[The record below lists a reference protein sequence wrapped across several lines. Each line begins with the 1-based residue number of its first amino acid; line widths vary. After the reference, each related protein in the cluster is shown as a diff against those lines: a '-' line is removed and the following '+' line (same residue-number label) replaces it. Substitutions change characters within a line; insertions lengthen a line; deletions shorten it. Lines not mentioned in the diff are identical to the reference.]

1 MARRGNNIYHRKD
14 GRWEGRYYCK
24 GTRKYKSVYGKT
36 YTETKEKL
44 DRIRNE
50 VLVPSAKCHLL
61 LSDILKMWL
70 ESRRN
75 YIKESSYAGYRNKL
89 EGQIIP
95 YFGDL
100 KYNRLDQEVMEKF
113 ISDKKVAGLSEKY
126 IADMVVMMKSAAKW
140 AERIKS
146 YANRIRNVELPK
158 SHPKEIA
165 VFSQDEQKKL
175 LRTIMALHNVTA
187 CGVLLALYTGLRIGE
202 LCALQW
208 RDIDFNTGIM
218 HIKKTVQRIR
228 VYGGKSKTAVKVTA
242 PKSASSFRDIP
253 LPEFLV
259 TLLSSYRGEEQS
271 YIASGSTALIEP
283 RSFTNRYKA
292 LLKKAGVPSRKFHTL
307 RHSFSTSAL
316 QQGFDIKTLSEILGH
331 ASANITMRVYVHTSM
346 ERKSACMNRL
356 QALI

>member
-1 MARRGNNIYHRKD
+1 MARRGNNIYHRAD

-50 VLVPSAKCHLL
+50 VLVPSNRCYLL
-61 LSDILKMWL
+61 FADIMKMWL

-75 YIKESSYAGYRNKL
+75 RIKESSYACYRNKL
-89 EGQIIP
+89 EHQIIP
-95 YFGDL
+95 YFGSL
-100 KYNRLDQEVMEKF
+100 QYSHLNLDSIEQF
-113 ISDKKVAGLSEKY
+113 ITDKKAAGLSAKY
-126 IADMVVMMKSAAKW
+126 ISDMIIMMKSAAKW
-140 AERIKS
+140 AETTKN
-146 YANRIRNVELPK
+146 YANRIRNAELPK
-158 SHPKEIA
+158 SQTKEIG
-165 VFSQDEQKKL
+165 VFTPEEQKKL
-175 LRTIMALHNVTA
+175 LRAILSTHDHTA
-187 CGVLLALYTGLRIGE
+187 CGVLLTMYTGLRIGE

-253 LPEFLV
+253 LPKFLI
-259 TLLSSYRGEEQS
+259 TLLVSYRGKEQS

-316 QQGFDIKTLSEILGH
+316 QQGFDVKTLSEILGH
-331 ASANITMRVYVHTSM
+331 ASANITMRVYAHTSM

>member
-1 MARRGNNIYHRKD
+1 MARRGNNIYHRAD

-36 YTETKEKL
+36 YTEAKEKL

-50 VLVPSAKCHLL
+50 ALVPSAKCHLL

-100 KYNRLDQEVMEKF
+100 KYNRLDQELMERF
-113 ISDKKVAGLSEKY
+113 IADKKVAGLSEKY
-126 IADMVVMMKSAAKW
+126 ITDMVVMVKSAAKW
-140 AERIKS
+140 AERIKN

-158 SHPKEIA
+158 SQPKEIA

-175 LRTIMALHNVTA
+175 LRAIMALHNMTA

-228 VYGGKSKTAVKVTA
+228 VYGDKSKTAVKVTA
-242 PKSASSFRDIP
+242 PKSVSSFRDIP
-253 LPEFLV
+253 LPEFLI
-259 TLLSSYRGEEQS
+259 TLLLSYRGEEQS
-271 YIASGSTALIEP
+271 YTASGSTALIEP

-292 LLKKAGVPSRKFHTL
+292 LLKKAGVPSRKFHCL

-316 QQGFDIKTLSEILGH
+316 QLGFDIKTLSEILGH
-331 ASANITMRVYVHTSM
+331 ASANITMRVYVHSSM